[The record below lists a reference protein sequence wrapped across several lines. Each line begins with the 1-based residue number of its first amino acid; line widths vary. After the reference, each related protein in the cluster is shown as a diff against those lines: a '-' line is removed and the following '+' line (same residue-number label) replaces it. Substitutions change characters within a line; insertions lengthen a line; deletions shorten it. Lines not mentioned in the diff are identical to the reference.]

1 MQEEPTM
8 SAQEPGSEPQDMGA
22 DQLAAMV
29 AQVSDE
35 QLAQG
40 MASEARPQILGEIFN
55 RMAEHFDPTHAAGI
69 EAVIHWKI
77 LDRPEG
83 GFDHYEVVIR
93 DGACTLSETAAQAP
107 RVTLS
112 VKPVEFLRLVT
123 GTANGPELFMTGR
136 LLIEGDMMFAA
147 QVAGM
152 FKIPQAA
159 A

>member
-1 MQEEPTM
+1 M
-8 SAQEPGSEPQDMGA
+8 SAQGSDPDAQPQQVGA

-29 AQVSDE
+29 SQVSDE
-35 QLAQG
+35 QLAEG
-40 MASEARPQILGEIFN
+40 MASEARDQILGEIFS
-55 RMAEHFDPTHAAGI
+55 RMAEHLDSTQAAGV

-77 LDRPEG
+77 LDRPDG

-93 DGACTLSETAAQAP
+93 DGGCTVSDTAEQTP

-112 VKPVEFLRLVT
+112 VKGVEFLRLVT
-123 GTANGPELFMTGR
+123 GTASGPELFMTGR

>member
-1 MQEEPTM
+1 M
-8 SAQEPGSEPQDMGA
+8 SAQEPGSEAQQVGA

-29 AQVSDE
+29 SQVTDE

-40 MASEARPQILGEIFN
+40 MASEARPQILSEIFN
-55 RMAEHFDPTHAAGI
+55 RMAEHLDPTQAAGI
-69 EAVIHWKI
+69 DAVIHWKI
-77 LDRPEG
+77 LDRPDG

-93 DGACTLSETAAQAP
+93 DGGCTVSETAAQTP

-123 GTANGPELFMTGR
+123 GTASGPELFMTGR
-136 LLIEGDMMFAA
+136 LTIEGDMMFAA